1 VRGAQVTSTFTML
14 DMELAAQSYHLAEEA
29 PGTYGKSLPSL
40 VIVGHWRLSFQVQP
54 PGGAPFDVLFVDRT
68 TG

>member
-1 VRGAQVTSTFTML
+1 
-14 DMELAAQSYHLAEEA
+14 MELAAQSYHLAEEA